1 MYLKTRLIVIYN
13 LPKSLSIEVLRKN
26 TSYSVIIMPGSCHK
40 LMREET
46 IIEIKSMAMKI
57 FNAYEDFYLDKD
69 KRKIFDDLF
78 DRYLTLVDMDRFMD
92 TYDAIVSLGQNH
104 RFEYDLMVKTLKD
117 HSLISD

>member
-1 MYLKTRLIVIYN
+1 VYLKPRLIVIYN

-26 TSYSVIIMPGSCHK
+26 TSYSVIIKPCSGHK

-57 FNAYEDFYLDKD
+57 FNAYEDIYLDKD

-92 TYDAIVSLGQNH
+92 TYDAIVSLGLTH

-117 HSLISD
+117 QSLISD

>member
-1 MYLKTRLIVIYN
+1 VYLKTRLIVIYN

-26 TSYSVIIMPGSCHK
+26 TSYSVIIMPGSGHK

-46 IIEIKSMAMKI
+46 IIEIKNMAMKI

-69 KRKIFDDLF
+69 KRIIFDDLF
-78 DRYLTLVDMDRFMD
+78 DKYLTLVDMDRFMD
-92 TYDAIVSLGQNH
+92 TYDAIVSLGLTH

-117 HSLISD
+117 QSLISD